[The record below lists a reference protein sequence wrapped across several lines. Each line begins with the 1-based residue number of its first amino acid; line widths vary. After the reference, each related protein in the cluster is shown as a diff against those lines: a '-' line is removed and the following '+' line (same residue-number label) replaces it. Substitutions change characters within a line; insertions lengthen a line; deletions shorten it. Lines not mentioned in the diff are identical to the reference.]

1 MQPIKDAIADILQRS
16 TNHATLELIKKE
28 LLELEKAVDTDDFAQ
43 WLGKQIAHTYHKFL
57 RAAVKRGDIN
67 AIESFQLQYQSAKC
81 LLQVDEEGRSIL
93 HEAVDQGSDQIVKKV
108 LRIAAS
114 CEEGKV
120 VEEELRWKSDAHNVR
135 PLQLAI
141 QKHNP
146 KLADAVLTAEYY
158 YVIRSIR
165 STTDAIEVDTGSSPE
180 SGISNVVKLP
190 TIPPSYPDLM
200 QDALRCLDTDPDSA
214 IMLAKSVLD
223 HSVGNPVKLYSS
235 FCELMDLTISPVSLQ
250 STMPIIV
257 VGDSGSGKS
266 TLIKALQVQGAKSH
280 VYHQFFDVKAD
291 KVKAGIIPTNFES
304 SWFGKVIFYDLSGHR
319 AFVHESITHIRHLV
333 DALFIVVVN
342 MVDEVK
348 DIRRQLIY
356 WLKFIQYFHSMTVK
370 SGSKPRPNILLVGSH
385 TDVIRV
391 GRLANRDRF
400 RYLIYAHVRDHVNVD
415 DFNIINWYTMNCCR
429 STLTNWHLRWAIST
443 ELDRLRENRPQLSS
457 KCYVIYAIILELVQ
471 ATTDEAQPKG
481 AIRFGQ
487 LMQELKKDKLCY
499 RLFSGDLEE
508 IKMLCNPLRELNLL
522 LLLEDEGNYNN
533 TWIVPDSYHFLV
545 EIDRVIVE
553 SKDDLD
559 GPAYRASKKDG
570 VLMLSD
576 IEEIFNQHTTSAYVN
591 IDLVMKLMIHYQYC
605 KVVEVNFTEEMGYYF
620 PQLLSESIQIEMESL
635 SEEQFQ
641 FAWVFKPNTPV
652 EYFMPH
658 RIYRFLLRVSQE
670 VPKENCELLRAK
682 WSLSW
687 ADQDTGATIV
697 IHVHSSQSLILSM
710 CSKPNKRLE
719 CLKERNRI
727 IGKIKEILKHESDF
741 KEVSTLEALVPAN
754 QRRFQFPLLNPNPE
768 RLRKQCQVEAIKDV
782 IKNRREGGVA
792 CYTIP
797 NALCNVTDLLYF
809 EPYYYMEDELRE
821 ALMDPSNANT
831 VISQDHFTNYGLKLE
846 RSKVFL
852 FLELLGLGPTAMG
865 NLQSNDP
872 SHTLIGILNA
882 AYGLVNAMGVPYGKI
897 RDILD
902 SISFFKLDILM
913 GHRPLPSELP
923 HVACSQDDDG
933 QSEIV

>member
-1 MQPIKDAIADILQRS
+1 M
-16 TNHATLELIKKE
+16 
-28 LLELEKAVDTDDFAQ
+28 ELEKAVDTDDDFAQ

-67 AIESFQLQYQSAKC
+67 AIESFQLQYQSAEC

-93 HEAVDQGSDQIVKKV
+93 HEAVDHGSDQIVKKV
-108 LRIAAS
+108 LRIAAN

-120 VEEELRWKSDAHNVR
+120 VEEKLRWKSDAHNVC

-158 YVIRSIR
+158 YVARRTR
-165 STTDAIEVDTGSSPE
+165 STTDAIEIDTGSSPE
-180 SGISNVVKLP
+180 SGVSNVVKLP

-214 IMLAKSVLD
+214 IMLAKSALD

-235 FCELMDLTISPVSLQ
+235 FCELLDLKISPVSLQ

-266 TLIKALQVQGAKSH
+266 TLIKALQVEGTRSQ
-280 VYHQFFDVKAD
+280 VYHKFFNVKAD
-291 KVKAGIIPTNFES
+291 SVKAGIIPTNFES
-304 SWFGKVIFYDLSGHR
+304 SWFGKVIFYDLSSHR
-319 AFVHESITHIRHLV
+319 EFVHESITHIRHLV
-333 DALFIVVVN
+333 DALFIVVIN

-356 WLKFIQYFHSMTVK
+356 WLKFIQYYHSTCMTAK
-370 SGSKPRPNILLVGSH
+370 DGSKPRPNILVVGSH
-385 TDVIRV
+385 TDVIHVRAV
-391 GRLANRDRF
+391 RLAIGNSQRF
-400 RYLIYAHVRDHVNVD
+400 RYQIYPYVLEHVNVD
-415 DFNIINWYTMNCCR
+415 DFNIIKWYTMNCCR
-429 STLTNWHLRWAIST
+429 STLTNWNLRWTISA

-457 KCYVIYAIILELVQ
+457 KCYVIYAIILELIQ
-471 ATTDEAQPKG
+471 ASTDEAQPKG
-481 AIRFGQ
+481 AIRFGK

-499 RLFSGDLEE
+499 RLFSGDLKE

-522 LLLEDEGNYNN
+522 LLLEDEDNYNN

-553 SKDDLD
+553 SKDDPD

-576 IEEIFNQHTTSAYVN
+576 IEEIFNQHIPTYVN
-591 IDLVMKLMIHYQYC
+591 TDLMMKLMIHYQYC

-620 PQLLSESIQIEMESL
+620 PQLLSESIQIEMEGP
-635 SEEQFQ
+635 SEDQFQ

-658 RIYRFLLRVSQE
+658 HIYRFLLRVSQE
-670 VPKENCELLRAK
+670 VPKENCNLLRAK

-697 IHVHSSQSLILSM
+697 IHVHSSQSLVLSM

-719 CLKERNRI
+719 SLKERNRI
-727 IGKIKEILKHESDF
+727 IGRIKRILEDMKSESQFEDTA
-741 KEVSTLEALVPAN
+741 TLEAFIPAN
-754 QRRFQFPLLNPNPE
+754 QRHFHFPVLNPGKFK
-768 RLRKQCQVEAIKDV
+768 KQCQVEAIKDV
-782 IKNRREGGVA
+782 IKNRREGGVS
-792 CYTIP
+792 CHTKP
-797 NALCNVTDLLYF
+797 SALSDISDLLYF

-831 VISQDHFTNYGLKLE
+831 VITQEHFTNYGLKLE
-846 RSKVFL
+846 RSKVF
-852 FLELLGLGPTAMG
+852 FFFELLGLDPTAMEH
-865 NLQSNDP
+865 LQKSHP
-872 SHTLIGILNA
+872 SHLLIEILNETFE
-882 AYGLVNAMGVPYGKI
+882 LVNAMGVTYSNV
-897 RDILD
+897 RDTLD
-902 SISFFKLDILM
+902 SISFFKLKRLM
-913 GHRPLPSELP
+913 GCSPPLSSDPP
-923 HVACSQDDDG
+923 QDVGVVCSQYDDEK
-933 QSEIV
+933 SIIV